1 MRRLGLLSVVVVAL
15 SCGDS
20 TRSSSGGPAPITSP
34 EDPKERARAAASI
47 AQEILENP
55 DQGQEVLRKHEMTPD
70 EFSDLMYEI
79 AGDPELAE
87 VYDTVRG

>member
-1 MRRLGLLSVVVVAL
+1 MSRLRLLPVVLLAL

-20 TRSSSGGPAPITSP
+20 TRASSGGAAPIASP

-55 DQGQEVLRKHEMTPD
+55 DQGQEVLRKHEMTP
-70 EFSDLMYEI
+70 E
-79 AGDPELAE
+79 
-87 VYDTVRG
+87 TVQ